1 MNPSLNI
8 RTLLSL
14 LYIPVNSVLYSSF
27 HNPNFCTMEKQNNI
41 ILAPSTSQVT
51 ELYNLWRENH
61 SGRLTD
67 FYKFMVNPSAA
78 RDRFISSLEMQHELT
93 GSFIVTKIAIQ

>member
-1 MNPSLNI
+1 
-8 RTLLSL
+8 
-14 LYIPVNSVLYSSF
+14 
-27 HNPNFCTMEKQNNI
+27 MEKQNNI
-41 ILAPSTSQVT
+41 VLAPCTTQVA
-51 ELYNLWRENH
+51 ELYNFWKENH

-93 GSFIVTKIAIQ
+93 GSFIITKITIQ

>member
-1 MNPSLNI
+1 MS
-8 RTLLSL
+8 
-14 LYIPVNSVLYSSF
+14 IPVNPVLYSSL
-27 HNPNFCTMEKQNNI
+27 HKPNFCTMEKQNNI
-41 ILAPSTSQVT
+41 VLAPCATQVA

-78 RDRFISSLEMQHELT
+78 RDRFISSLEAQHELI
-93 GSFIVTKIAIQ
+93 GSFIVTKTAIQ

>member
-1 MNPSLNI
+1 MK
-8 RTLLSL
+8 
-14 LYIPVNSVLYSSF
+14 
-27 HNPNFCTMEKQNNI
+27 KQNNI
-41 ILAPSTSQVT
+41 VLAPCVTQVT

-93 GSFIVTKIAIQ
+93 GNFIITKIAIQ